1 MNTISRNHH
10 GFSLIEVM
18 VAVVILAVGLMG
30 LAKFQAELTRSAAE
44 TKTRASALALAERKL
59 EDLRSFSEV
68 IIPLDVNGNPAPVA
82 NTFYFEEIADN
93 AGGTESGGALN
104 LLPATYTLGGEVY
117 TLSWTIAAT
126 PIAGAQEINVNVAWT
141 DLDGAQSITMTG
153 IVSATAPSLGS
164 PIGGAAAVSIDDPQ
178 ISYTPGLA
186 PEVISIDVD
195 TGNNRKKET
204 SKPLPDVYHGGDYN
218 KVVFDVVTYNSVDNQ
233 VERREQFTNVNCLC
247 SSNSTGPSLTPAYTV
262 FENGTETIHDVEGTL
277 VTKETGT
284 VANNQQPAEC
294 VACCRDHSD
303 SVTGTSGASET
314 IAYGS
319 TNYDA
324 SNDYAEVCRMK
335 YVNGKLRVFQDWNLS
350 TVTVFSDKYVSD
362 SEPTTQAAYKNY
374 VSAYVKDTTTT
385 KATLTSRD
393 IDVDQGESK
402 QLQARPIYI
411 DTVYNATAAT
421 PTYATFLAAKI
432 AASDADTLQFIPFFE
447 INLTKLANWTAA
459 NCTDAAGTGSCVDSD
474 AIVDEG
480 LSQNN
485 YDRGLVTSDNGATA
499 GATSIITARLNE
511 GNSGIVGE
519 ADNGG
524 VSADAA
530 DNVTAT
536 VTLGGSTFA
545 VSGNIGLCS
554 ITGAGNNARK
564 AALLAK
570 ASATGVVTYSGTS
583 SGNCS
588 VVTAA
593 GNNVGNNVRF
603 SCSSLP
609 DAGTN
614 ITVAIA
620 TSTPIVSVTWT
631 NSNNVNLTG
640 ADITV
645 DAVICDY

>member
-1 MNTISRNHH
+1 MKTISRNHH

-30 LAKFQAELTRSAAE
+30 LAKFQGELTRSAAE

-59 EDLRSFSEV
+59 EDLRSFAEIS
-68 IIPLDVNGNPAPVA
+68 IPATPVA
-82 NTFYFEEIADN
+82 NTYYFDEIADN

-104 LLPATYTLGGEVY
+104 LPATTYTIGGEVF
-117 TLSWTIAAT
+117 TLSWTLAAA
-126 PIAGAQEINVNVAWT
+126 PISGAQEINVNVAWT
-141 DLDGAQSITMTG
+141 DLDGPQSVAMTG
-153 IVSATAPSLGS
+153 IVSATAPALGS
-164 PIGGAAAVSIDDPQ
+164 PIGGAAAASIEDPQ
-178 ISYTPGLA
+178 ISYTPGIA
-186 PEVISIDVD
+186 PEVVSIDVD

-204 SKPLPDVYHGGDYN
+204 SKPLPDVFHGGDYN

-303 SVTGTSGASET
+303 SVTGTSGASES

-335 YVNGKLRVFQDWNLS
+335 YVNGKLRVFQDWQLS
-350 TVTVFSDKYVSD
+350 TVSVFPDTYVSD
-362 SEPTTQAAYKNY
+362 AEATTQTAYKNY
-374 VSAYVKDTTTT
+374 VVAYVKDTTTT
-385 KATLTSRD
+385 KATLTGRD
-393 IDVDQGESK
+393 VTINQGGNN

-411 DTVYNATAAT
+411 DNVYNATAAT

-432 AASDADTLQFIPFFE
+432 AASDVDALQYIPFFE
-447 INLTKLANWTAA
+447 LNLSKLANWIAG
-459 NCTDAAGTGSCVDSD
+459 NCTDAGGTGSCVSSD

-480 LSQNN
+480 LSENN
-485 YDRGLVTSDNGATA
+485 YSRGLATA
-499 GATSIITARLNE
+499 DGSSTTTAISVMTARLNE
-511 GNSGIVGE
+511 GNSGVVGE
-519 ADNGG
+519 TDNGG

-536 VTLGGSTFA
+536 VGAAIATFDITGS
-545 VSGNIGLCS
+545 IGLCS
-554 ITGAGNNARK
+554 LSNPGANARK
-564 AALLAK
+564 NALFAAVEG
-570 ASATGVVTYSGTS
+570 TNVVTYTGTS
-583 SGNCS
+583 SGSCIVSGNGNSRTLTCS
-588 VVTAA
+588 SIPAA
-593 GNNVGNNVRF
+593 GA
-603 SCSSLP
+603 S
-609 DAGTN
+609 

-620 TSTPIVSVTWT
+620 TVSPIVAVTLT
-631 NSNNVNLTG
+631 NNTGITG
-640 ADITV
+640 AATNV